1 VAHYIDPR
9 STMVNIFNLWFK
21 AWDDNN
27 LMKSISKQIKKSNS
41 NKPNIEGWKLK
52 KKLIKSFFDK
62 SDLNKP
68 ILMTNNTLWAWI
80 IFYEHKEEKS

>member
-1 VAHYIDPR
+1 
-9 STMVNIFNLWFK
+9 
-21 AWDDNN
+21 
-27 LMKSISKQIKKSNS
+27 MKPISKQIKKSNS

-68 ILMTNNTLWAWI
+68 DDQQYIVGLNNFLWTQRR
-80 IFYEHKEEKS
+80 KKLR